1 MITPEIR
8 RLSAL
13 QHSAST
19 ARVLN
24 LVSSNQLLTAAERS
38 SAQRFFQNR
47 VLNNSLVIKH
57 RIRPHE
63 LDLFREPR
71 RVATKV
77 VIPID
82 PQDLKLG
89 GSFFFL
95 GQRDFDVIAKN
106 EFGGAL
112 LPGQRDRLLLELL
125 DSLPSFDPFLLRGQL
140 QRHGLDPAQ
149 VYFNISDADIE
160 RMYEFVRN
168 EIVSL
173 VDISLGSGIGQGVKA
188 GRLVDKILSNNPGE
202 DLGPLKEVLRM
213 SESEYSD
220 GIFAWRGFLYYKW
233 VLKELKP
240 EAVAAWKAIALLEPG
255 GPPDRDAEA
264 HIQKSKARIRD
275 LIRHVLMATSRALEV
290 YDDAYKDLTERGDP
304 ASFRDFLLAAPDMFA
319 RLGEELGALQHV
331 VSFWKFRFGGKRPKR
346 AAAGELSDILA
357 DFEESLSC
365 GPEAS

>member
-24 LVSSNQLLTAAERS
+24 LVASNLLTSAAERGS
-38 SAQRFFQNR
+38 NQRFFQNR

-71 RVATKV
+71 RVATKI

-82 PQDLKLG
+82 PQDLRLG

-95 GQRDFDVIAKN
+95 GQRDFDVIAKS

-112 LPGQRDRLLLELL
+112 MPGQRDRLLLELL
-125 DSLPSFDPFLLRGQL
+125 DSLPSLDPFLLRGQL
-140 QRHGLDPAQ
+140 QRHGLDPAK
-149 VYFNISDADIE
+149 VYFNISDGDIE

-168 EIVSL
+168 EITSL
-173 VDISLGSGIGQGVKA
+173 VGISLGGGIGQGIKA

-202 DLGPLKEVLRM
+202 DLGPLKDVLRM
-213 SESEYSD
+213 SETEYSD

-240 EAVAAWKAIALLEPG
+240 DAISAWKGIALLETMG
-255 GPPDRDAEA
+255 LGDREAEQQ
-264 HIQKSKARIRD
+264 IRKSKARIRE
-275 LIRHVLMATSRALEV
+275 LIHGVLTATSQALDV
-290 YDDAYKDLTERGDP
+290 YDDAYRDLTEREDP
-304 ASFRDFLLAAPDMFA
+304 AGFRDFLLAAPDMFA
-319 RLGEELGALQHV
+319 RIGEELGALQHV
-331 VSFWKFRFGGKRPKR
+331 VSFWKYRFGTKRPKR
-346 AAAGELSDILA
+346 PSAAELSDILA

-365 GPEAS
+365 GPET

>member
-24 LVSSNQLLTAAERS
+24 LVASNQLLSPTERS
-38 SAQRFFQNR
+38 VAQRFFQNR

-82 PQDLKLG
+82 PQDLRLG

-95 GQRDFDVIAKN
+95 GQRDFDIIAKN

-112 LPGQRDRLLLELL
+112 MPGQRDRLLLELL
-125 DSLPSFDPFLLRGQL
+125 DSLPSLDPFLLRGQL

-149 VYFNISDADIE
+149 VYFNISEGDIE
-160 RMYEFVRN
+160 RMYEFVRS
-168 EIVSL
+168 EIAAL
-173 VDISLGSGIGQGVKA
+173 VGISLGGGIGQDLKA
-188 GRLVDKILSNNPGE
+188 GRLVDKILSNNPSE

-213 SESEYSD
+213 SDAEYSD

-240 EAVAAWKAIALLEPG
+240 DAVEAWKGIALLEPS
-255 GPPDRDAEA
+255 GPSDRDAEA
-264 HIQKSKARIRD
+264 HIRVSKTRIRE
-275 LIRHVLMATSRALEV
+275 LIHEVLCATSRALDV
-290 YDDAYKDLTERGDP
+290 YDHAYSDLTERGE
-304 ASFRDFLLAAPDMFA
+304 AGSFRDFLLAAPDMFL

-331 VSFWKFRFGGKRPKR
+331 VSFWKYRFGSKRPKR
-346 AAAGELSDILA
+346 PSPVELSDILA

-365 GPEAS
+365 GPEA

>member
-24 LVSSNQLLTAAERS
+24 LASSNRLLSPAERN

-71 RVATKV
+71 RVATKI

-82 PQDLKLG
+82 PQDLRLG

-95 GQRDFDVIAKN
+95 GQRDFDVIAKC

-112 LPGQRDRLLLELL
+112 MPGQRDRLLLELL
-125 DSLPSFDPFLLRGQL
+125 DSLPSLDPFLLRGQL
-140 QRHGLDPAQ
+140 QRHGLEPAG
-149 VYFNISDADIE
+149 VYFNISEGDIE

-168 EIVSL
+168 EITSL
-173 VDISLGSGIGQGVKA
+173 VGISLGGTVGQGVKA

-240 EAVAAWKAIALLEPG
+240 EAIEAWKGIALLETRGPG
-255 GPPDRDAEA
+255 DREAE
-264 HIQKSKARIRD
+264 HQIRKSKARIRE
-275 LIRHVLMATSRALEV
+275 LIHEVLSATSQALDV
-290 YDDAYKDLTERGDP
+290 YDDAYRDLTEREDP
-304 ASFRDFLLAAPDMFA
+304 AGFRDFLLAAPDMFA

-331 VSFWKFRFGGKRPKR
+331 VSFWNYRFGSKRPKR
-346 AAAGELSDILA
+346 PSAVELSDILA

-365 GPEAS
+365 GPDT